1 MFLIRIF
8 IVFIFCFTSIS
19 FGELQLELTQGVDK
33 ALPIYI
39 VNFMGVYGSNVS
51 DVINSDLKNCGS
63 FRVIDNSNVS
73 QKGYDYWKSIN
84 VDNVVTGSVQINSSH
99 KYVVTF
105 KLLDVYGENILLDE
119 KFTINKK
126 NFRFLAHHIS
136 DLIYEKLTGKRGVFS
151 TKIAYVLV
159 QRFKN
164 KPTKYSLIVADEDG
178 FNPNAILVSGA
189 PIMSPAWSPDGD
201 RIAYVSFEN
210 NKASI
215 YIQNIRSGQRKIVS
229 AFPGI
234 NGAPAWS
241 PSGSKLALVL
251 TKTGFPKIYILDL
264 KSHRL
269 HQITHGESLDTEPA
283 WSPDGKSIIF
293 TSNRGGGPQIYEMSL
308 QSKKVERLT
317 YEGNYNARA
326 SFTPNGKS
334 IVMLHRDDDLF
345 NIAVQNLD
353 NGRIR
358 VLTRDKN
365 LDESPSVAPNGE
377 MIVYATNYKNK
388 GVLAEVSI
396 DGSIKLRL
404 PTQEE
409 SQTYTCSS

>member
-178 FNPNAILVSGA
+178 FNPNAILV
-189 PIMSPAWSPDGD
+189 
-201 RIAYVSFEN
+201 
-210 NKASI
+210 
-215 YIQNIRSGQRKIVS
+215 
-229 AFPGI
+229 
-234 NGAPAWS
+234 
-241 PSGSKLALVL
+241 LV
-251 TKTGFPKIYILDL
+251 
-264 KSHRL
+264 RL
-269 HQITHGESLDTEPA
+269 
-283 WSPDGKSIIF
+283 
-293 TSNRGGGPQIYEMSL
+293 
-308 QSKKVERLT
+308 
-317 YEGNYNARA
+317 
-326 SFTPNGKS
+326 
-334 IVMLHRDDDLF
+334 
-345 NIAVQNLD
+345 
-353 NGRIR
+353 
-358 VLTRDKN
+358 
-365 LDESPSVAPNGE
+365 
-377 MIVYATNYKNK
+377 
-388 GVLAEVSI
+388 
-396 DGSIKLRL
+396 
-404 PTQEE
+404 
-409 SQTYTCSS
+409 